1 MSWCVLLLVPPGSR
15 RGLPSAQTEPSQR
28 PHIHCFNKHNCYMW
42 LGLASWMWNLCDRSA
57 PRRPAPRRPPPA
69 RNGLKLFRMRLCCFP
84 LHKITFKPLRYSFYQ
99 ECRTCISIFFSFFFY
114 IYPKK
119 TALELRVTQQTWR
132 YLNMK
137 RCHNICNISH
147 YRKSKIKKTCLYL
160 ISYKKVMEKFLKIG
174 RNLCQIHVKCIKN
187 TKPQHLTVKDALRLG
202 IFK

>member
-1 MSWCVLLLVPPGSR
+1 MVCPSFSPSW
-15 RGLPSAQTEPSQR
+15 
-28 PHIHCFNKHNCYMW
+28 F
-42 LGLASWMWNLCDRSA
+42 
-57 PRRPAPRRPPPA
+57 PA
-69 RNGLKLFRMRLCCFP
+69 RSPECANGTVAKTPHPLLQQTQLLHVTGPRFMDVKSVRPLCAEGDPRQDDLPPLVMVWNCSGWDYVVFP

-99 ECRTCISIFFSFFFY
+99 ECRTCIFHFFFFFLFLH
-114 IYPKK
+114 ISKE

-147 YRKSKIKKTCLYL
+147 YRKKQNKKTCLYF